1 VIKLISTILSN
12 RASLLVLS
20 VVLLLSF
27 GFLFYADRQ
36 VNENLRNLN
45 ALTVNAE
52 RILSAYLQSTTA
64 VRLSASLRSD
74 RYIANY
80 QDFQD
85 TKYALLEEISRFEK
99 SPKVEQFLTQMEDVQ
114 GDIEDAEAEAI
125 ALVDQQEWDEA
136 LVLVTEP
143 EFGRLKGIYSA
154 NLSNALREMIVDSEN
169 QARQAA
175 TLYTATQFTAMG
187 MFLVLAAIGV
197 LYSRRMQQSLA
208 RQSELSGGLR
218 EANERLEERVLART
232 AELNESRGMLQTV
245 LDNMPAVVFLKDREG
260 LVQLINRGYEEI
272 YGISAKTIV
281 GTSVYDMFPK
291 DQADAFAA
299 QDRQVM
305 ESGRVLESEN
315 VVVVDGHETTR
326 SKIMFPIHGED
337 GAITGVGG
345 IEVDVTERVKSEET
359 ARRLREAMEGFSD
372 GIILFDKDERVI
384 FTNEIYHE
392 LYPTSPPQDEIV
404 GWSQEDL
411 LRRIVDAG
419 LISDPKAKADPEAWI
434 ASRLEAR
441 RKDKYLSF
449 ESVQE
454 TGHAFL
460 IRQRPTSDGGMVVA
474 HTDITERRETEQAV
488 EAQRALLD
496 DIIRNLQQGVLL
508 FGKDRRLV
516 AWNDKLH
523 EALNLDPE
531 MLHSGTTAYDIGL
544 VFAKRGVYGD
554 GDPEKLARERT
565 ESFFVEDTR
574 MDISYEDGRI
584 FDVQNRVMPDG
595 GVLRTYTDISE
606 RKQVEEAVEAR
617 RAELDSI
624 LRNLQQAVVL
634 VDKDRKIAAWNGQF
648 PEALHID
655 KGILKPGL
663 PVHEIGLIL
672 AKRGVFGEG
681 DPEALAQQNVDR
693 LWAEVLRADLS
704 FDGVRSFDARSSVMP
719 DGGLLITYSDITE
732 RKQAELAIE
741 TQRAR
746 LDEILNNLRQA
757 VVVFDKDQQLVACN
771 AQYPDTLGF
780 DGSMLQTGLPL
791 YEIVLTQAKRG
802 DYGSGDPEALARSRL
817 KTLCREH
824 SRGDISFGD
833 DRSFDADGSLMPDG
847 GLLITYTDITERK
860 RMEEAIEEQRAQL
873 DDILNNLQ
881 QAVVLFDKDQ
891 RLVACNAKYPDTLRI
906 EESVLQPGLPIL

>member
-1 VIKLISTILSN
+1 LPG
-12 RASLLVLS
+12 SL
-20 VVLLLSF
+20 
-27 GFLFYADRQ
+27 
-36 VNENLRNLN
+36 
-45 ALTVNAE
+45 
-52 RILSAYLQSTTA
+52 
-64 VRLSASLRSD
+64 
-74 RYIANY
+74 NY
-80 QDFQD
+80 
-85 TKYALLEEISRFEK
+85 
-99 SPKVEQFLTQMEDVQ
+99 P
-114 GDIEDAEAEAI
+114 
-125 ALVDQQEWDEA
+125 
-136 LVLVTEP
+136 
-143 EFGRLKGIYSA
+143 
-154 NLSNALREMIVDSEN
+154 
-169 QARQAA
+169 
-175 TLYTATQFTAMG
+175 
-187 MFLVLAAIGV
+187 
-197 LYSRRMQQSLA
+197 
-208 RQSELSGGLR
+208 GGLR

-634 VDKDRKIAAWNGQF
+634 VDKDRKIAAWNDQF

-817 KTLCREH
+817 KTLWREH

-833 DRSFDADGSLMPDG
+833 DRSFDADSSLMPDG